1 MKNCNSKFKIN
12 KIIFS
17 FFLFSIIYS
26 LLSIHVSPVFAQDC
40 GEDPQTQGSSCCSIA
55 TDICLGT
62 NHGEYG
68 CGSGYLCCTDCQGPE
83 GNEDGITNPVIGLF
97 GKQAGNLTL
106 AYLLAQFLRVSLVA
120 AGILLLV
127 YLVITGIQWLTSGG
141 EKTAVAAA
149 KERMTAAF
157 IGLIIIILVIVVIN
171 LINNIFGLNILE
183 PELPTP

>member
-1 MKNCNSKFKIN
+1 MKNAKLNFIVL
-12 KIIFS
+12 
-17 FFLFSIIYS
+17 LFYCFIVLLPIASPVWAIPPCPDTHACC
-26 LLSIHVSPVFAQDC
+26 LLSECQNPAF
-40 GEDPQTQGSSCCSIA
+40 
-55 TDICLGT
+55 
-62 NHGEYG
+62 EYG
-68 CGSGYLCCTDCQGPE
+68 CGGGNVCCESCTS
-83 GNEDGITNPVIGLF
+83 DGEETGIINPVIGLF

-149 KERMTAAF
+149 RERMTAAF

>member
-1 MKNCNSKFKIN
+1 MKNQKLNFIVL
-12 KIIFS
+12 
-17 FFLFSIIYS
+17 LFYCFIV
-26 LLSIHVSPVFAQDC
+26 LLPIASPVWADDC
-40 GEDPQTQGSSCCSIA
+40 PHKCCLVDDCVPPHYPLFDDTCPTNNWCCESC
-55 TDICLGT
+55 T
-62 NHGEYG
+62 Y
-68 CGSGYLCCTDCQGPE
+68 
-83 GNEDGITNPVIGLF
+83 EDGITNPVIGIF
-97 GKQAGNLTL
+97 GVQAGNLTL

-149 KERMTAAF
+149 RERMTAAF